1 MGRAALGEFEGSG
14 EKYGECGTS
23 FGQNSAALGDNS
35 EHRTAEGALN
45 MAQKSEGA
53 KYVLTSDMDAVA
65 PAAGIAAKA
74 YGHTLHLAPRSAM
87 DKAHVRSRAIGES

>member
-1 MGRAALGEFEGSG
+1 
-14 EKYGECGTS
+14 
-23 FGQNSAALGDNS
+23 
-35 EHRTAEGALN
+35 